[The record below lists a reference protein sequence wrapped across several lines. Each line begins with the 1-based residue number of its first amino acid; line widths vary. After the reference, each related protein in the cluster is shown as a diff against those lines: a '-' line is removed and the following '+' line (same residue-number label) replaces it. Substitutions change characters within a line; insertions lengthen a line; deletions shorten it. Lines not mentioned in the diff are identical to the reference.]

1 MGRVIFIMARP
12 ICVLRSLSLSPA
24 IRSGLMGGLALRLV
38 GCRRMLRFGR
48 LSDGLR

>member
-24 IRSGLMGGLALRLV
+24 IRSGLMGGLAFM
-38 GCRRMLRFGR
+38 GHKTKRFVCWSGK
-48 LSDGLR
+48 